1 MDHQCDA
8 GVPSR
13 TLHRHACKYRNHM
26 RGYAVGENS
35 SRPGGLRAGSPPSP
49 PPRSIRPTV
58 RRLPRSPR
66 LSGPGRATSKQGVVS
81 ALKQSTF
88 SLIITCAAPCLPVDS
103 RVELNGVKGTTRI
116 GTINRDIEKNIK
128 LVVSGSRGAT
138 GEAISSV
145 KKRQA
150 LLSAR
155 PFKAKQPA

>member
-66 LSGPGRATSKQGVVS
+66 LSGPGPHPTSVPRQSGLAASTGVISVIVWNS
-81 ALKQSTF
+81 PRNSGWF
-88 SLIITCAAPCLPVDS
+88 CA
-103 RVELNGVKGTTRI
+103 R
-116 GTINRDIEKNIK
+116 
-128 LVVSGSRGAT
+128 
-138 GEAISSV
+138 
-145 KKRQA
+145 
-150 LLSAR
+150 
-155 PFKAKQPA
+155 